1 VNRSEPTLC
10 DECGHPHRLT
20 DEDAGTDRE
29 MARMCVHCWGLKRP
43 VPKPNKRLP
52 SAGRW
57 EDSQQGMRA
66 ARDDWANKNR
76 G

>member
-1 VNRSEPTLC
+1 MNRSEPTLC
-10 DECGHPHRLT
+10 DECGHPR
-20 DEDAGTDRE
+20 
-29 MARMCVHCWGLKRP
+29 WGLKRP
-43 VPKPNKRLP
+43 LPKPNKRLP